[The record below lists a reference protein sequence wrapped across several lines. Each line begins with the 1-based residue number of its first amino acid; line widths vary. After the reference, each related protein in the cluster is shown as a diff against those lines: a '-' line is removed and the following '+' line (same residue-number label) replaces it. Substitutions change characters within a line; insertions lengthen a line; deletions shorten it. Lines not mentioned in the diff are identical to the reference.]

1 MRKHETAG
9 CGTARTVVWE
19 VGKCENR
26 RQMPFMI
33 SIYLLPDLYAIDI
46 LLEKT
51 AKVFGKASISG
62 RTTAVV
68 SLHIS

>member
-1 MRKHETAG
+1 
-9 CGTARTVVWE
+9 
-19 VGKCENR
+19 
-26 RQMPFMI
+26 MI
-33 SIYLLPDLYAIDI
+33 HPLFLLYAIDI

-68 SLHIS
+68 HAVVNRYALTFLYFFLLHGLGILYLDVFLG

>member
-1 MRKHETAG
+1 
-9 CGTARTVVWE
+9 
-19 VGKCENR
+19 
-26 RQMPFMI
+26 MI
-33 SIYLLPDLYAIDI
+33 HPLFLLYAIDI

-68 SLHIS
+68 RLHIS

>member
-1 MRKHETAG
+1 MCHK
-9 CGTARTVVWE
+9 
-19 VGKCENR
+19 
-26 RQMPFMI
+26 FMTHPLFLL
-33 SIYLLPDLYAIDI
+33 YLIDI

-68 SLHIS
+68 RLHIS

>member
-1 MRKHETAG
+1 MMH
-9 CGTARTVVWE
+9 
-19 VGKCENR
+19 
-26 RQMPFMI
+26 PLF
-33 SIYLLPDLYAIDI
+33 LLYAIDI

-68 SLHIS
+68 HAAVNRYALTFLYFFFFMGWEFCTLMCSWDKQYR